1 MKAGLLTELNP
12 GKGYTFVY
20 TEAYAASDMPPVSL
34 TLQFFHQEVE
44 GRPDGGVDDV
54 VVGWMLVT
62 EMMGWMCGVGCHP
75 IHRAETLRY
84 VMLPLQGIDN
94 PEGVL

>member
-1 MKAGLLTELNP
+1 M
-12 GKGYTFVY
+12 
-20 TEAYAASDMPPVSL
+20 
-34 TLQFFHQEVE
+34 
-44 GRPDGGVDDV
+44 

-75 IHRAETLRY
+75 IRRAETLRY